1 MVSVFEEACTFPKM
15 DIIPR
20 HCLTKQDY
28 IDILSTPRRKCPP
41 ESHKKMVLRKLKPVS
56 PRIKELAQPTRQR
69 MLMTLQ
75 QGASILPPA
84 LLDNLVRTIEKE
96 TCLTPE

>member
-1 MVSVFEEACTFPKM
+1 MF
-15 DIIPR
+15 
-20 HCLTKQDY
+20 LY
-28 IDILSTPRRKCPP
+28 RRKCPP
-41 ESHKKMVLRKLKPVS
+41 ECDIKMVRRKLKPVS
-56 PRIKELAQPTRQR
+56 PRIKELAQPSRQR

-75 QGASILPPA
+75 QNASILPPA